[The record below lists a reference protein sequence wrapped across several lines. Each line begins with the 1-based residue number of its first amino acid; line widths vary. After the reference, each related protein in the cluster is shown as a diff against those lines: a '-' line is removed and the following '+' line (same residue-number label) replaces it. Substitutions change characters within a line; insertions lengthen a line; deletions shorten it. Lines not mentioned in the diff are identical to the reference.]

1 MDKILNVLYQSDN
14 NYADL
19 TGVSITSLF
28 ENNKHLDEI
37 NVYILNDNISTDN
50 INKMKRLCADYDR
63 KLIIVDTEK
72 ILIKLK
78 ELNVEPYKGTY
89 TTYFKL
95 LAVESLKIN
104 TDRLL
109 QLDGDTIVNEPLDEL
124 LSMDLNNY
132 VCAATYD
139 CILNDYKELVDIP
152 QNDKYYNCGVLLIN
166 KDFWHNYNCEKKII
180 NHLLNVRNRYFTVD
194 QDIINVLFRDKIKYL
209 DIKYNLNSGFYIYG
223 INESFRIYGLDETF
237 FTPKYKNKKALKKPY
252 INHCMGAMTGRPW
265 EQDNFHPQNE
275 LYNKYLSISPWKND
289 PKKIVNRGLLFK
301 IQKYLYKILPL
312 RIYGII
318 HRVILKKYLRKMNDA
333 ALNR

>member
-1 MDKILNVLYQSDN
+1 MKKILDVLYQSDN

-37 NVYILNDNISTDN
+37 NIYILNDNISDDN
-50 INKMKRLCADYDR
+50 IHRMEQLCNNYDR
-63 KLIIVDTEK
+63 NLTIVNTEK
-72 ILIKLK
+72 ILKKLK

-95 LAVESLKIN
+95 LAIESLKIKS
-104 TDRLL
+104 DRLL
-109 QLDGDTIVNEPLDEL
+109 QLDGDTIINEPLDEL
-124 LSMDLNNY
+124 LSIDLKDF

-152 QNDKYYNCGVLLIN
+152 KNDKYYNCGVLLIN
-166 KDFWHNYNCEKKII
+166 KIFWHDYRCEEKII

-194 QDIINVLFRDKIKYL
+194 QDIINVLFRDRIKYL

-223 INESFRIYGLDETF
+223 IDESFRIYGLDESI
-237 FTPKYKNKKALKKPY
+237 FTPKNIVKKAMDKPY

-265 EQDNFHPQNE
+265 EKNNCHPQND
-275 LYNKYLSISPWKND
+275 LYDEYLKISPWWD
-289 PKKIVNRGLLFK
+289 VPKKIVNRGILFK
-301 IQKYLYKILPL
+301 IQKYLYKILPIRL
-312 RIYGII
+312 YGII
-318 HRVILKKYLRKMNDA
+318 HKFILKKYLKKMNDV

>member
-237 FTPKYKNKKALKKPY
+237 FTPKYIIEKALKKPY

-289 PKKIVNRGLLFK
+289 PKKIVNR
-301 IQKYLYKILPL
+301 
-312 RIYGII
+312 
-318 HRVILKKYLRKMNDA
+318 
-333 ALNR
+333 